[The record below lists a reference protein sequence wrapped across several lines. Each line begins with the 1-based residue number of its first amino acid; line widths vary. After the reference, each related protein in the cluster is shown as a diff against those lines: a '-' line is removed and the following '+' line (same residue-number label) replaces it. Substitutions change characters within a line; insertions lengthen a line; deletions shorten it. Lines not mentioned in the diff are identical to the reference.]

1 MDNTKLYRLRK
12 GDRFIIT
19 MNSYHKQH
27 KQFSEFTR
35 VLKIESYFSM
45 LKRCLK
51 RVLIAI
57 KNKDN
62 DTLKRVFELFTRL
75 IEIECIGEKCKSK

>member
-1 MDNTKLYRLRK
+1 MDNARLYRLRK

-19 MNSYHKQH
+19 MNAYHKQH

-35 VLKIESYFSM
+35 VLKVESYFSM

-51 RVLIAI
+51 RVFIAI
-57 KNKDN
+57 KNKDY
-62 DTLKRVFELFTRL
+62 DTLKRVFHLFTRL
-75 IEIECIGEKCKSK
+75 VEIECIGENFGSK